1 VNRNQK
7 NQLVPLPAPALPVPT
22 LVAATGD
29 KASTRFLESFAANI
43 RNPNT
48 RCAHSRAAREFL
60 AWRERAAVTAQL
72 R

>member
-1 VNRNQK
+1 
-7 NQLVPLPAPALPVPT
+7 